1 MKIVLKIFKWTL
13 TVILAMALVAVLVC
27 VGLHSSADLA
37 EPAFTPSGSQAVQVG
52 DSLRL
57 WAGQAAVLGAAS
69 KTYGDSDTEITA
81 FDSSKAMTLAV
92 IPAEVNALRLSESG
106 LWEMKICGN
115 AFERGEAIG
124 KLAPQLLYEQEKAF
138 ADKLFEIV
146 PSRSYRK
153 LLHYFITIFNRR
165 LGANVPLEYR
175 QEIKAMSTACTDEF
189 EEFGNAYERQ
199 MQYHSAH
206 DIGHVMQDYML
217 VGCTSFASWGEGT
230 ADGSLLIGRNF
241 DFYMGEEFARN
252 KLVLFEKP
260 DTGYAYVSVTWPGM
274 TGVLSGMNTEGLTVT
289 INASKL
295 ETPSMSATPISI
307 LTKEILQYASD
318 IDEAVRIAES
328 RLTFV
333 SESILI
339 GSAKDGRA
347 AIIEKTPSQM
357 AVYDP
362 ASQDADIHR
371 IVCTNH
377 YQSSLFRDNPV
388 NQDNIRM
395 SDSMCRFR
403 RVEQLLDS
411 AGTLTPEKAV
421 QILRDKKGLDGEEIG
436 YCNELAIN
444 QLLAMH
450 SVVFSP
456 AEHKIWVSTSPWQCG
471 RFVCYDIDKIFA
483 SDFRDE
489 VRDASGDIAQDSF
502 VETEDYGNVLKF
514 KELLP
519 EVRKAARERRPV
531 SEDSLTY
538 IIGLDSLYYGG
549 CNAVGDYF
557 RAMGKREKAREYWGA
572 ALTKKMK
579 LAERQYIESK
589 IR

>member
-13 TVILAMALVAVLVC
+13 TVILAMVLVAVLVC

-37 EPAFTPSGSQAVQVG
+37 EPAFTPSESQAVQVG
-52 DSLRL
+52 DSIRI
-57 WAGQAAVLGAAS
+57 WVSPAAS
-69 KTYGDSDTEITA
+69 RDISAKTDGDSETETSDSPRAIAPTA
-81 FDSSKAMTLAV
+81 N
-92 IPAEVNALRLSESG
+92 PAEINALRLSESG
-106 LWEMKICGN
+106 LWEMRVIGN

-124 KLAPQLLYEQEKAF
+124 KLAPELLYEQEKTF

-153 LLHYFITIFNRR
+153 MLHYFITIFNRR

-230 ADGSLLIGRNF
+230 ADGNLLIGRNF

-318 IDEAVRIAES
+318 IDEAVRIAAS
-328 RLTFV
+328 RQTFV

-347 AIIEKTPSQM
+347 AIIEKTPSEM

-362 ASQDADIHR
+362 ASENPDIHH
-371 IVCTNH
+371 IICTNH
-377 YQSSLFRDNPV
+377 YQSTSFRDNPV

-395 SDSMCRFR
+395 SDSMWRFR

-450 SVVFSP
+450 SVVFCP
-456 AEHKIWVSTSPWQCG
+456 VEHKIWVSTFPWQCG
-471 RFVCYDIDKIFA
+471 RFVCYDIDKVFA
-483 SDFRDE
+483 SDFRGE
-489 VRDASGDIAQDSF
+489 IRNALEDISQDPF
-502 VETEDYGNVLKF
+502 VETEDYRNVLEF

-519 EVRKAARERRPV
+519 KVRKAAGERRQMD
-531 SEDSLTY
+531 EDSLTY

-549 CNAVGDYF
+549 YNAAGDYF
-557 RAMGKREKAREYWGA
+557 RATGQLEKAREYWGA
-572 ALTKKMK
+572 ALAKKMK
-579 LAERQYIESK
+579 LAERQYIENK

>member
-1 MKIVLKIFKWTL
+1 M
-13 TVILAMALVAVLVC
+13 
-27 VGLHSSADLA
+27 
-37 EPAFTPSGSQAVQVG
+37 
-52 DSLRL
+52 
-57 WAGQAAVLGAAS
+57 
-69 KTYGDSDTEITA
+69 
-81 FDSSKAMTLAV
+81 
-92 IPAEVNALRLSESG
+92 
-106 LWEMKICGN
+106 
-115 AFERGEAIG
+115 
-124 KLAPQLLYEQEKAF
+124 
-138 ADKLFEIV
+138 
-146 PSRSYRK
+146 
-153 LLHYFITIFNRR
+153 
-165 LGANVPLEYR
+165 GANVPLEYR

-217 VGCTSFASWGEGT
+217 VGCTSFASWGSGT
-230 ADGSLLIGRNF
+230 ADGNLLIGRNF

-252 KLVLFEKP
+252 KLVMFEKP

-274 TGVLSGMNTEGLTVT
+274 TGVLSGMNVEGLTVT

-318 IDEAVRIAES
+318 IDEAVRIAAS
-328 RLTFV
+328 RQTFV

-347 AIIEKTPSQM
+347 AIIEKTPSEM

-362 ASQDADIHR
+362 ASGNPDVHHI
-371 IVCTNH
+371 ICTNH
-377 YQSSLFRDNPV
+377 YQSTIFRDNPV

-395 SDSMCRFR
+395 SDSMWRFR

-411 AGTLTPEKAV
+411 ARALTPEKAV

-471 RFVCYDIDKIFA
+471 RFVCYDIDKVFA
-483 SDFRDE
+483 SDFRGE
-489 VRDASGDIAQDSF
+489 IRNASEDIAQDPF
-502 VETEDYGNVLKF
+502 VETEDYRKVLEF

-519 EVRKAARERRPV
+519 KVRKAAGERRRMD
-531 SEDSLTY
+531 EDSLTY
-538 IIGLDSLYYGG
+538 VIGLDSLYYGG
-549 CNAVGDYF
+549 YNAAGDYF
-557 RAMGKREKAREYWGA
+557 RATGQREKAREYWRA
-572 ALTKKMK
+572 ALAKKMK

>member
-13 TVILAMALVAVLVC
+13 TVILAMVLVAVLVC

-52 DSLRL
+52 DSLRI
-57 WAGQAAVLGAAS
+57 WANHA
-69 KTYGDSDTEITA
+69 D
-81 FDSSKAMTLAV
+81 
-92 IPAEVNALRLSESG
+92 VNALRLSESG
-106 LWEMKICGN
+106 LWEMRVIGN

-124 KLAPQLLYEQEKAF
+124 KLAPELLYEQEKAF

-230 ADGSLLIGRNF
+230 ADGNLLIGRNF

-252 KLVLFEKP
+252 KLVMFEKP

-274 TGVLSGMNTEGLTVT
+274 TGVLSGMNVEGLTVT

-318 IDEAVRIAES
+318 IDEAVRIAAS
-328 RLTFV
+328 RQTFV

-347 AIIEKTPSQM
+347 AIIEKTPSEM

-362 ASQDADIHR
+362 ALQDADIHR

-377 YQSSLFRDNPV
+377 YQSTTFRDNPV

-395 SDSMCRFR
+395 SDSMWRFR

-421 QILRDKKGLDGEEIG
+421 RILRDKKGLDGEEIG

-450 SVVFSP
+450 SVVFCP
-456 AEHKIWVSTSPWQCG
+456 VEHKIWVSTSPWQCG
-471 RFVCYDIDKIFA
+471 RFVCYDIDKVFA
-483 SDFRDE
+483 SDFRGE
-489 VRDASGDIAQDSF
+489 IRNASEDIAQDPF
-502 VETEDYGNVLKF
+502 VETEDYRKVLEF

-519 EVRKAARERRPV
+519 KVRKAAGERRQMD
-531 SEDSLTY
+531 EDSLTY

-549 CNAVGDYF
+549 YNAVGDYF
-557 RAMGKREKAREYWGA
+557 CATGQMEKAREYWGA
-572 ALTKKMK
+572 ALAKKMK
-579 LAERQYIESK
+579 LAERQYIENK
-589 IR
+589 LR

>member
-13 TVILAMALVAVLVC
+13 TVILAMVLVAVLVC

-37 EPAFTPSGSQAVQVG
+37 VPAFTPSESQAVQVG

-57 WAGQAAVLGAAS
+57 WVSPAVSRDTSA
-69 KTYGDSDTEITA
+69 KTDGDSENGTSDTSRAIAPTA
-81 FDSSKAMTLAV
+81 N
-92 IPAEVNALRLSESG
+92 PAEVNALRLSESG
-106 LWEMKICGN
+106 LWEMRVIGN

-124 KLAPQLLYEQEKAF
+124 KLAPELLYEQEKAF

-217 VGCTSFASWGEGT
+217 VGCTSFASWSEGT
-230 ADGSLLIGRNF
+230 ADGNLLIGRNF

-318 IDEAVRIAES
+318 IDEAVRIAAS
-328 RLTFV
+328 RQTFV

-347 AIIEKTPSQM
+347 AIIEKTPSEM

-362 ASQDADIHR
+362 ALQDADIHR
-371 IVCTNH
+371 IICTNH
-377 YQSSLFRDNPV
+377 YQSTTFRDNPV

-395 SDSMCRFR
+395 SDSMWRFR

-450 SVVFSP
+450 SVVFCP

-471 RFVCYDIDKIFA
+471 RFVCYDIDKVFA
-483 SDFRDE
+483 SDFRCE
-489 VRDASGDIAQDSF
+489 IRNASEGIAQDPF
-502 VETEDYGNVLKF
+502 VETEDYRKVLEF
-514 KELLP
+514 KELLQK
-519 EVRKAARERRPV
+519 VRKAAGERRQMD
-531 SEDSLTY
+531 EDSLTY

-549 CNAVGDYF
+549 YNAAGDYF
-557 RAMGKREKAREYWGA
+557 RATGQMEKAREYWGA
-572 ALTKKMK
+572 ALAKKMK
-579 LAERQYIESK
+579 LAERQYIENK

>member
-13 TVILAMALVAVLVC
+13 TVILAMVLVAVLVC
-27 VGLHSSADLA
+27 VGLHSSAVLA

-57 WAGQAAVLGAAS
+57 WVPPAAS
-69 KTYGDSDTEITA
+69 RDTAAKTDGDSETGTS
-81 FDSSKAMTLAV
+81 DSSRAIARAAN
-92 IPAEVNALRLSESG
+92 PAEVNALRLSESG
-106 LWEMKICGN
+106 LWEMRVIGN

-124 KLAPQLLYEQEKAF
+124 KLAPQLLHEQEKVF

-146 PSRSYRK
+146 PNHNYRK

-217 VGCTSFASWGEGT
+217 VGCTSFASWGSGT
-230 ADGSLLIGRNF
+230 ADGNLLIGRNF

-252 KLVLFEKP
+252 KLVMFKKP

-274 TGVLSGMNTEGLTVT
+274 TGVLSGMNVEGLTVT

-318 IDEAVRIAES
+318 IDEAVRIAAS
-328 RLTFV
+328 RQTFV

-347 AIIEKTPSQM
+347 AIIEKTPSEM

-362 ASQDADIHR
+362 AAENPDIHH
-371 IVCTNH
+371 IICTNH
-377 YQSSLFRDNPV
+377 YQSTTFRDNPV

-395 SDSMCRFR
+395 SDSMWRFR

-411 AGTLTPEKAV
+411 AGALTPEKAV

-471 RFVCYDIDKIFA
+471 RFVCYDIDKVFV
-483 SDFRDE
+483 SDFRGE
-489 VRDASGDIAQDSF
+489 IRNASEDIAQDPF
-502 VETEDYGNVLKF
+502 VGTDDYRKVLEF

-519 EVRKAARERRPV
+519 KVRKAAGERRRMD
-531 SEDSLTY
+531 EDSLTY

-549 CNAVGDYF
+549 YNAAGDYF
-557 RAMGKREKAREYWGA
+557 RATGQREKAREYWAA
-572 ALTKKMK
+572 ALAKKMK

>member
-37 EPAFTPSGSQAVQVG
+37 EPTFTPSESQAVQVC
-52 DSLRL
+52 DSLRI
-57 WAGQAAVLGAAS
+57 WVSPAAS
-69 KTYGDSDTEITA
+69 RDTSAKTDSDSENGTSDTSRAIAPTA
-81 FDSSKAMTLAV
+81 N
-92 IPAEVNALRLSESG
+92 PAEVNALRLSESG
-106 LWEMKICGN
+106 LWEMRVIGN
-115 AFERGEAIG
+115 ALERGEAIG
-124 KLAPQLLYEQEKAF
+124 KLAPELLYEQEKAF

-165 LGANVPLEYR
+165 LGVNVPLEYR

-230 ADGSLLIGRNF
+230 ADGNLLIGRNF

-252 KLVLFEKP
+252 KLVMFEKP

-318 IDEAVRIAES
+318 IDEAVRIAAS
-328 RLTFV
+328 RQTFV

-347 AIIEKTPSQM
+347 AIIEKTPSEM

-362 ASQDADIHR
+362 VSGNPDIHQ
-371 IVCTNH
+371 IICTNH
-377 YQSSLFRDNPV
+377 YQSTTFRDNPV

-395 SDSMCRFR
+395 SDSMWRFR
-403 RVEQLLDS
+403 RVEQLLES

-450 SVVFSP
+450 SVVFCP
-456 AEHKIWVSTSPWQCG
+456 VEHKIWVSTSPWQCG
-471 RFVCYDIDKIFA
+471 RFVCYDIDKVFA
-483 SDFRDE
+483 SDFRGE
-489 VRDASGDIAQDSF
+489 IRNASEDISQDPF
-502 VETEDYGNVLKF
+502 METEDYRKVLEF

-519 EVRKAARERRPV
+519 KVRKAAGERRQMD
-531 SEDSLTY
+531 EDSLTY

-549 CNAVGDYF
+549 YNAAGDYF
-557 RAMGKREKAREYWGA
+557 RAMGQMEKAREYWGA
-572 ALTKKMK
+572 ALAKKMK

>member
-13 TVILAMALVAVLVC
+13 TVILAMVLVAVLVC
-27 VGLHSSADLA
+27 VGLHSSAGLA
-37 EPAFTPSGSQAVQVG
+37 EPAFTPSESQAVQVG

-57 WAGQAAVLGAAS
+57 WVSPAVSRDTSA
-69 KTYGDSDTEITA
+69 KTDGDSETETSDSPRAIAPTA
-81 FDSSKAMTLAV
+81 N
-92 IPAEVNALRLSESG
+92 PAEVNALRLSESG
-106 LWEMKICGN
+106 LWEMRVIGN

-138 ADKLFEIV
+138 ADKLFEMV

-230 ADGSLLIGRNF
+230 ADGNLLIGRNF

-252 KLVLFEKP
+252 KLVMFEKP

-318 IDEAVRIAES
+318 IDAAVRIAAS
-328 RLTFV
+328 RQTFV

-347 AIIEKTPSQM
+347 AIIEKTPSEM

-362 ASQDADIHR
+362 ALQDADIHR
-371 IVCTNH
+371 IICTNH
-377 YQSSLFRDNPV
+377 YQSTTFRDNPV

-395 SDSMCRFR
+395 SDSMWRFR

-450 SVVFSP
+450 SVVFCP

-471 RFVCYDIDKIFA
+471 RFVCYDIDKVFA
-483 SDFRDE
+483 SDFRCE
-489 VRDASGDIAQDSF
+489 IRNASEDISQDPF
-502 VETEDYGNVLKF
+502 VETEDYRKVLEF
-514 KELLP
+514 KELLSK
-519 EVRKAARERRPV
+519 VRKAAGERRQMD
-531 SEDSLTY
+531 EDSLTY

-549 CNAVGDYF
+549 YNAAGDYF
-557 RAMGKREKAREYWGA
+557 RATGQMEKAREYWGA
-572 ALTKKMK
+572 ALEKKMK

>member
-13 TVILAMALVAVLVC
+13 TVILAMVLVAVLVC

-37 EPAFTPSGSQAVQVG
+37 EPSFAPSGSQAVQVG

-57 WAGQAAVLGAAS
+57 WVSPAAS
-69 KTYGDSDTEITA
+69 RVTSVKTDGDSETETS
-81 FDSSKAMTLAV
+81 DSPRAIALAAN
-92 IPAEVNALRLSESG
+92 PAEVNALRLSESG
-106 LWEMKICGN
+106 LWEMRVIGN

-124 KLAPQLLYEQEKAF
+124 KLAPQLLHEQEKVF

-146 PSRSYRK
+146 PNHNYRK

-217 VGCTSFASWGEGT
+217 VGCTSFASWDSGT
-230 ADGSLLIGRNF
+230 ADGNLLIGRNF

-252 KLVLFEKP
+252 KLVMFEKP

-274 TGVLSGMNTEGLTVT
+274 TGVLSGMNVEGLTVS

-318 IDEAVRIAES
+318 IDEAVRIAAS
-328 RLTFV
+328 RQTFV

-347 AIIEKTPSQM
+347 AIIEKTPSEM

-362 ASQDADIHR
+362 ALQDADIHR

-377 YQSSLFRDNPV
+377 YQSTTFRDNPV
-388 NQDNIRM
+388 NQDNIRI
-395 SDSMCRFR
+395 SDSMWRFR

-411 AGTLTPEKAV
+411 TGTLTPEKAV

-450 SVVFSP
+450 SVVFCP
-456 AEHKIWVSTSPWQCG
+456 VEHKIWVSTSPWQCG
-471 RFVCYDIDKIFA
+471 RFVCYDIDKVFA
-483 SDFRDE
+483 SDFRGE
-489 VRDASGDIAQDSF
+489 IRNASEDIAQDPF
-502 VETEDYGNVLKF
+502 METEDYRKVLEF

-519 EVRKAARERRPV
+519 KVRKAAGERRQMD
-531 SEDSLTY
+531 EDSLTY
-538 IIGLDSLYYGG
+538 IIGLDSLYYSGY
-549 CNAVGDYF
+549 NAVGDYF
-557 RAMGKREKAREYWGA
+557 RATGQMEKAREYWGA
-572 ALTKKMK
+572 ALAKKMK
-579 LAERQYIESK
+579 LAERQYIENK

>member
-1 MKIVLKIFKWTL
+1 M
-13 TVILAMALVAVLVC
+13 
-27 VGLHSSADLA
+27 
-37 EPAFTPSGSQAVQVG
+37 
-52 DSLRL
+52 
-57 WAGQAAVLGAAS
+57 
-69 KTYGDSDTEITA
+69 
-81 FDSSKAMTLAV
+81 
-92 IPAEVNALRLSESG
+92 
-106 LWEMKICGN
+106 
-115 AFERGEAIG
+115 
-124 KLAPQLLYEQEKAF
+124 
-138 ADKLFEIV
+138 
-146 PSRSYRK
+146 
-153 LLHYFITIFNRR
+153 
-165 LGANVPLEYR
+165 PLEYR

-217 VGCTSFASWGEGT
+217 VGCTSFASWGEGA
-230 ADGSLLIGRNF
+230 ADGNLLIGRNF

-252 KLVLFEKP
+252 KLVMFEKP

-274 TGVLSGMNTEGLTVT
+274 TGVLSGMNVEGLTVT

-295 ETPSMSATPISI
+295 ETPSMSASPISI

-318 IDEAVRIAES
+318 IDEAVRIAAS
-328 RLTFV
+328 RQTFV

-347 AIIEKTPSQM
+347 AIIEKTPSEM

-362 ASQDADIHR
+362 ASGNPDIHH
-371 IVCTNH
+371 IICTNH
-377 YQSSLFRDNPV
+377 YQSTTFRDNPV

-395 SDSMCRFR
+395 SDSMWRFR
-403 RVEQLLDS
+403 RVEQLLES
-411 AGTLTPEKAV
+411 AGALTPEKAV

-450 SVVFSP
+450 SVVFCP
-456 AEHKIWVSTSPWQCG
+456 VEHKIWVSTSPWQCG
-471 RFVCYDIDKIFA
+471 RFVCYDIDKVFA
-483 SDFRDE
+483 SDFRCE
-489 VRDASGDIAQDSF
+489 IRNASEDIAQDPF
-502 VETEDYGNVLKF
+502 VETEDYCKVLEF

-519 EVRKAARERRPV
+519 KVRKAAGERRQMD
-531 SEDSLTY
+531 EDSLTY

-549 CNAVGDYF
+549 YNVAGDYF
-557 RAMGKREKAREYWGA
+557 RATGQMEKAREYWGT
-572 ALTKKMK
+572 ALAKKMK
-579 LAERQYIESK
+579 LAERQYIENK

>member
-13 TVILAMALVAVLVC
+13 TVILAMVLVAVLVC
-27 VGLHSSADLA
+27 VSLHSSADLA

-57 WAGQAAVLGAAS
+57 WVSPAAS
-69 KTYGDSDTEITA
+69 RDTSAKTDGDSETETSDSPRAIAPTA
-81 FDSSKAMTLAV
+81 N
-92 IPAEVNALRLSESG
+92 PAEVNALRLSESG
-106 LWEMKICGN
+106 LWEMRVIGN

-124 KLAPQLLYEQEKAF
+124 KLAPELLYEQEKVF

-206 DIGHVMQDYML
+206 DIGHVMRDYML

-230 ADGSLLIGRNF
+230 ADGNLLIGRNF

-252 KLVLFEKP
+252 KLVMFEKP

-318 IDEAVRIAES
+318 IDEAVRIAAS
-328 RLTFV
+328 RQTFV

-347 AIIEKTPSQM
+347 AIIEKTPSEM

-362 ASQDADIHR
+362 ASGNQGIHH
-371 IVCTNH
+371 IICTNH
-377 YQSSLFRDNPV
+377 YQSTTFRDNPV

-450 SVVFSP
+450 SVVFCP
-456 AEHKIWVSTSPWQCG
+456 VEHKIWVSTSPWQCG
-471 RFVCYDIDKIFA
+471 RFVCYDIDKVFA
-483 SDFRDE
+483 SDFRCE
-489 VRDASGDIAQDSF
+489 IRNASEYISQDPF
-502 VETEDYGNVLKF
+502 VETEDYRKVLEF

-519 EVRKAARERRPV
+519 KVRKAAGERRQMD
-531 SEDSLTY
+531 EDSLKY

-549 CNAVGDYF
+549 YNAAGDYF
-557 RAMGKREKAREYWGA
+557 RATGQMKKAREYWGA
-572 ALTKKMK
+572 ALAKKMK
-579 LAERQYIESK
+579 LSERQYIENK
-589 IR
+589 LR